1 MDALSILSA
10 VGFGALLTIPL
21 QYYFNER
28 AKRKTMLF
36 QEKKEA
42 FVGLLT
48 AYRSAAVEPT
58 EKTAKEFAYWQ
69 IRCELICSQKT
80 KNAIQ
85 SIVDTN
91 DDRDARKIA
100 LENMKLCF
108 SEELNGQL

>member
-42 FVGLLT
+42 FVGRRL
-48 AYRSAAVEPT
+48 SP
-58 EKTAKEFAYWQ
+58 KTVSLA
-69 IRCELICSQKT
+69 S
-80 KNAIQ
+80 
-85 SIVDTN
+85 
-91 DDRDARKIA
+91 
-100 LENMKLCF
+100 
-108 SEELNGQL
+108 

>member
-48 AYRSAAVEPT
+48 AYHSAAVEPT

-69 IRCELICSQKT
+69 IRCELICSQRT
-80 KNAIQ
+80 KNAIKN
-85 SIVDTN
+85 IIDTN
-91 DDRDARKIA
+91 DDRDARQIA
-100 LENMKLCF
+100 HEEMKRCL
-108 SEELNGQL
+108 SEELNGHL